1 MPQNTVL
8 ITGCSSGIGLALAM
22 EFKRR
27 GWLVIATARRPEP
40 LQNLI
45 RQGLIA
51 EKLDVTS
58 EDDIR
63 RVARTIFETHGALDM
78 LINNAGYG
86 VIAPI
91 VEVESDTLV
100 KQFHTNVFAPLELV
114 RQFVPPMIKKGKGTV
129 VNIGSV
135 SGVLTTPF
143 SGAYCAS
150 KAALHAL
157 SDALRLELA
166 PFGIKVIT
174 VQPGG
179 VRSEFGKK
187 AGKLVKEIFKEN
199 SLYQPIRSFIEQ
211 RAAASQENAMPAEEF
226 ARKLL
231 DKILTDNPPPVV
243 RLGSKSKLMPFLK
256 WSLPVAGTDAI
267 LTKKFGLNK
276 LKAKINPD
284 SK

>member
-1 MPQNTVL
+1 MPQKTVL
-8 ITGCSSGIGLALAM
+8 ITGCSSGIGLALAL

-40 LQNLI
+40 LQDLI

-51 EKLDVTS
+51 EKMDVTS
-58 EDDIR
+58 DDDIR
-63 RVARTIFETHGALDM
+63 RVARTIYETHGALDM

-91 VEVESDTLV
+91 VEVEFDTLV

-114 RQFVPPMIKKGKGTV
+114 RQFVPPMKEKGRGTI

-157 SDALRLELA
+157 SDALRMELA
-166 PFGIKVIT
+166 PFGINVIT

-179 VRSEFGKK
+179 VRSQFGQK
-187 AGKLVKEIFKEN
+187 AGQLVKRVLKED
-199 SLYQPIRSFIEQ
+199 SWYQPIRSFIGQ
-211 RAAASQENAMPAEEF
+211 RAAASQEKAMPAEVF

-256 WSLPVAGTDAI
+256 WALPVKTVDKI
-267 LTKKFGLNK
+267 LSKKFGLVQLAEQGK
-276 LKAKINPD
+276 K
-284 SK
+284 

>member
-187 AGKLVKEIFKEN
+187 ASKLVKEIFKEN

>member
-166 PFGIKVIT
+166 PFGINVIT

-179 VRSEFGKK
+179 VRSQFGQK
-187 AGKLVKEIFKEN
+187 AGQLVKRVLKED
-199 SLYQPIRSFIEQ
+199 SWYQPIRSFIEQ

>member
-63 RVARTIFETHGALDM
+63 RVARTIFQTHGALDM

>member
-1 MPQNTVL
+1 MPQKTVL
-8 ITGCSSGIGLALAM
+8 ITGCSSGIGLALAL

-40 LQNLI
+40 MQELI

-51 EKLDVTS
+51 EKMDVTS
-58 EDDIR
+58 HDDIR
-63 RVARTIFETHGALDM
+63 RVARTIYKSHGALDM

-91 VEVESDTLV
+91 VEVESGTLI
-100 KQFHTNVFAPLELV
+100 KQFETNVFAPLEIV
-114 RQFVPPMIKKGKGTV
+114 RQFVPPMKEKGQGTI

-157 SDALRLELA
+157 SDALRMELA
-166 PFGIKVIT
+166 PFGINVIT

-179 VRSEFGKK
+179 VRSQFGQK
-187 AGKLVKEIFKEN
+187 AGELAKQVLKED
-199 SLYQPIRSFIEQ
+199 SWYRPIRSFIEQ
-211 RAAASQENAMPAEEF
+211 RAAASQEKAMPAEVF

-243 RLGSKSKLMPFLK
+243 RLGSKSKLMPFLR
-256 WSLPVAGTDAI
+256 WALPIKTVDKI
-267 LTKKFGLNK
+267 LSKKFGLLQLRGQNK
-276 LKAKINPD
+276 Q
-284 SK
+284 